1 MQKKTLKTFLEI
13 NFVYASLWL
22 FLRIKKTD
30 EFVVDIRRFK
40 HWENP
45 GTNKFTDYFMNAV
58 PVLVKESILFLF
70 ITTTNRLL
78 INNQKAEKILEIQIY
93 IKITL

>member
-1 MQKKTLKTFLEI
+1 
-13 NFVYASLWL
+13 
-22 FLRIKKTD
+22 
-30 EFVVDIRRFK
+30 
-40 HWENP
+40 
-45 GTNKFTDYFMNAV
+45 MNAV